1 MLGDSSILGQQ
12 QLGNA
17 GMNRAVASHLLGLD
31 SATPRAVSHIGL
43 GAELIPGMTSNHTS
57 LDFFP

>member
-17 GMNRAVASHLLGLD
+17 GMNRAVASHLLGLEL
-31 SATPRAVSHIGL
+31 SNTEGGESHWF
-43 GAELIPGMTSNHTS
+43 GAELIPRMTS
-57 LDFFP
+57 